1 MYDRSELGY
10 LIRKIKRTY
19 KWYTGERTDGTATIL
34 DLANLFKLSINEGNL
49 EDYEVKSI
57 QFDSPA
63 IEIVSKSTGYIY
75 HAEYSSSSD
84 LLNYHSCELKFINQ
98 VIQYSDIM
106 KREVTRSILWDD
118 IYYERFYI
126 MINDHQSLRIN
137 RFGSNPYSI
146 FSFENIQ
153 TSISL
158 FDENSRQLGQIDYSI
173 RAPKADD
180 YEFEMETR
188 GWDQE
193 YQYKLINGMIY
204 ALEQHSSKTYGVVF
218 VENVFNGIDK
228 YLPLNFHIESNVKSE
243 NETLTNDQVYSVIDL
258 YGKSSTRI
266 HIYKECQNFKVKYS
280 TRKSWDY
287 PEENFEYVIPVLNS
301 CYPIDY
307 MECEYLA
314 NEFGNYIKNEEI
326 VRLVSEK
333 LHEIKFRLMV
343 SKGLAKK
350 EETVLSIQKYR
361 DLSFDDAI
369 KLFVENKDEI
379 LKEIFKRIEEKE

>member
-34 DLANLFKLSINEGNL
+34 DLANLFKLSIDEEKL

-57 QFDSPA
+57 KFDSPV

-75 HAEYSSSSD
+75 YAEYSSSSD

-106 KREVTRSILWDD
+106 KREVTRSIWWDD
-118 IYYERFYI
+118 IYYDRFYI
-126 MINDHQSLRIN
+126 MINEHQTLRIN
-137 RFGSNPYSI
+137 RFGPNPYST
-146 FSFENIQ
+146 FSPLFIQ

-158 FDENSRQLGQIDYSI
+158 SDTNSRHTGQIDYSI
-173 RAPKADD
+173 RSPKSDA

-188 GWDQE
+188 GWAEE
-193 YQYKLINGMIY
+193 YQYKLNNGMIY
-204 ALEQHSSKTYGVVF
+204 ALERDSNGIHAVVF
-218 VENVFNGIDK
+218 AENVFKGIDK
-228 YLPLNFHIESNVKSE
+228 YLPLNFHIESNVKVE

-258 YGKSSTRI
+258 YGLFHTRI
-266 HIYKECQNFKVKYS
+266 HIYKECKNFKVKYR

-287 PEENFEYVIPVLNS
+287 PEEKFEYLIPVLIS

-307 MECEYLA
+307 TECEYLA
-314 NEFGNYIKNEEI
+314 NEIGKYIKNEEMA
-326 VRLVSEK
+326 RLVSKK
-333 LHEIKFRLMV
+333 LQEIKLRLMV
-343 SKGLAKK
+343 SKGLLKK
-350 EETVLSIQKYR
+350 GETVLSIEKYR
-361 DLSFDDAI
+361 DLPFDNAI
-369 KLFVENKDEI
+369 KLFVENKNEI
-379 LKEIFKRIEEKE
+379 LKEIMKRLKEKE